1 VVEHVRARSDDA
13 HVAFQDIEELRQ
25 LVEVGFPEKLP
36 EKEHPRVSLAAL
48 LRVTFA
54 VDPHSAELQA
64 TERVSVESCP
74 FLNEEHGAAAL
85 QLYYQGND
93 RDKEQQHDADN
104 KAESNVEASL
114 CCHVQRAVQHDSFH

>member
-1 VVEHVRARSDDA
+1 VVEHVRARSDNA

-25 LVEVGFPEKLP
+25 LVKVCFPEETSE
-36 EKEHPRVSLAAL
+36 EKHS
-48 LRVTFA
+48 RVTLTALPGVAFV